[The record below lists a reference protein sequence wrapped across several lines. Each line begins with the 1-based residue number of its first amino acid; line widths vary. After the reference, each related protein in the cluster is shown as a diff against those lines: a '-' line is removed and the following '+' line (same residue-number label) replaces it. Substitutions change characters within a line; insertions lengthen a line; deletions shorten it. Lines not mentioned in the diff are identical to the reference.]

1 MLQKWVMLKDA
12 NDTNKLQGFPASLKV
27 LEFSTF
33 KFKALK
39 GDMQQFFTKLMK
51 K

>member
-1 MLQKWVMLKDA
+1 M
-12 NDTNKLQGFPASLKV
+12 
-27 LEFSTF
+27 
-33 KFKALK
+33 LK